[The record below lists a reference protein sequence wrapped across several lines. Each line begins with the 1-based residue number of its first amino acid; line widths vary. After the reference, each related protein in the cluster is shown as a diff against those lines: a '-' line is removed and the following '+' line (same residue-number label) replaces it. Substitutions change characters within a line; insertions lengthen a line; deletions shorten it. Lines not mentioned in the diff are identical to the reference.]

1 MLSFVLIK
9 DILEIDDSK
18 EKRNKENGSPVGVIT
33 AAIIKMLINISFL
46 LPIKY
51 LDEIKPFIIRK
62 ATTIGNWKNKPIKN
76 INLNKNCI

>member
-1 MLSFVLIK
+1 MSSNIRYVGI
-9 DILEIDDSK
+9 

-62 ATTIGNWKNKPIKN
+62 ATTIGN
-76 INLNKNCI
+76 